1 MKLKYLFFA
10 ALASLGFTAC
20 SDFLDVD
27 SVSKYDSEGVFG
39 EKTEINRAL
48 NGVYAKLM
56 SGDFYGD
63 AYFTKFVFNSD
74 VEFTT
79 NTSDVATNNS
89 FRRFD
94 GNSTASDVEKF
105 WNAAYSGVEY
115 ANNFVY
121 YLERSPL
128 YSTEDAEIMQMMG
141 EAKVIRAMFFH
152 DLVTYFGDIPFTFEP
167 ASVVE
172 NYVMPIVSRD
182 EVYKTLIE
190 DLKSIA
196 PYMKFA
202 ANLSNGV
209 ERASKEFCWSMIAR
223 MAMHAGGYS
232 LRPDTDNPANFGKM
246 ERPANYKELYKTALA
261 YCDSVIS
268 SATHTLSLPYYRVFV
283 NECNYVVNS
292 NDDPIFEIPFAK
304 ETSGNVGYVHGPK
317 SELYEGSTSGDNI
330 WGEAKSSAA
339 LSAFYRFM
347 FDPEDARR
355 DYLNGLW
362 GYLYNG
368 EPTISVSYTVYN
380 NKWSK
385 LWSTSGNPESAGNT
399 GINFPYMR
407 YTDVLLMYAEAANEL
422 NDGPTD
428 AAKAALRQV
437 RQRAFTNPEKI
448 DSYIE
453 SMSGS
458 KDDFLKAVL
467 DERKFEFAG
476 ENMRWKDLVRN
487 NLLAENTYYN
497 FLRYLVCGEN
507 GAGQSAYQEMV
518 EEYDGMPEYLDKLPS
533 TVYYMIGANPQTP
546 SVFPN
551 TSLRI
556 IDIYNPYDD
565 VVVSTVPDE
574 YRALTVQYPYAWASD
589 AGVVNAQ
596 CLYSF
601 YGYIYCDQISG
612 LVYLNTNGKYSTHA
626 PSANAS
632 LPPVRYI
639 LPYPNAAIQRS
650 ALFFLYKYFPVFFYA
665 SLCNKHFLHFVLLI
679 YPYYMYL

>member
-246 ERPANYKELYKTALA
+246 ERPANYKDLYKTALA

-574 YRALTVQYPYAWASD
+574 YRALTIIYPYAWASD

-626 PSANAS
+626 PNANAS

-650 ALFFLYKYFPVFFYA
+650 AGAYK
-665 SLCNKHFLHFVLLI
+665 N
-679 YPYYMYL
+679 YYGYTK

>member
-317 SELYEGSTSGDNI
+317 SKLYEGSTSGDNI

-368 EPTISVSYTVYN
+368 EPTISISYTVYN

-626 PSANAS
+626 PNANAS

-650 ALFFLYKYFPVFFYA
+650 AGAYK
-665 SLCNKHFLHFVLLI
+665 N
-679 YPYYMYL
+679 YYGYTK

>member
-1 MKLKYLFFA
+1 M
-10 ALASLGFTAC
+10 ASLGFTAC

-368 EPTISVSYTVYN
+368 EPTISISYTVYN

-626 PSANAS
+626 PNANAS

-650 ALFFLYKYFPVFFYA
+650 AGAYK
-665 SLCNKHFLHFVLLI
+665 N
-679 YPYYMYL
+679 YYGYTK

>member
-246 ERPANYKELYKTALA
+246 ERPANYKDLYKTALA

-601 YGYIYCDQISG
+601 YGYIYCNQISG

-626 PSANAS
+626 PNANAS

-650 ALFFLYKYFPVFFYA
+650 AGAYK
-665 SLCNKHFLHFVLLI
+665 N
-679 YPYYMYL
+679 YYGYTK

>member
-94 GNSTASDVEKF
+94 GNSASDVEKF

-246 ERPANYKELYKTALA
+246 ERPANYKDLYKTALA

-626 PSANAS
+626 PNANAS

-650 ALFFLYKYFPVFFYA
+650 AGAYK
-665 SLCNKHFLHFVLLI
+665 N
-679 YPYYMYL
+679 YYGYTK

>member
-368 EPTISVSYTVYN
+368 EPTISISYTVYN

-428 AAKAALRQV
+428 AAKAALCQV

-626 PSANAS
+626 PNANAS

-650 ALFFLYKYFPVFFYA
+650 AGAYK
-665 SLCNKHFLHFVLLI
+665 N
-679 YPYYMYL
+679 YYGYTK

>member
-27 SVSKYDSEGVFG
+27 SVLKYDSEGVFG

-246 ERPANYKELYKTALA
+246 ERPANYKDLYKTALA

-626 PSANAS
+626 PNANAS

-650 ALFFLYKYFPVFFYA
+650 AGAYK
-665 SLCNKHFLHFVLLI
+665 N
-679 YPYYMYL
+679 YYGYTK

>member
-56 SGDFYGD
+56 SGDCYGD

-246 ERPANYKELYKTALA
+246 ERPANYKDLYKTALA

-626 PSANAS
+626 PNANAS

-650 ALFFLYKYFPVFFYA
+650 AGAYK
-665 SLCNKHFLHFVLLI
+665 N
-679 YPYYMYL
+679 YYGYTK

>member
-209 ERASKEFCWSMIAR
+209 ESASKEFCWSMIAR

-650 ALFFLYKYFPVFFYA
+650 AGAYK
-665 SLCNKHFLHFVLLI
+665 N
-679 YPYYMYL
+679 YYGYTK

>member
-407 YTDVLLMYAEAANEL
+407 YTDVLLMYAEEANEL

-650 ALFFLYKYFPVFFYA
+650 AGAYK
-665 SLCNKHFLHFVLLI
+665 N
-679 YPYYMYL
+679 YYGYTK

>member
-246 ERPANYKELYKTALA
+246 ERPANYKDLYKTALA

-347 FDPEDARR
+347 FDPEDASR

-626 PSANAS
+626 PNANAS

-650 ALFFLYKYFPVFFYA
+650 AGAYK
-665 SLCNKHFLHFVLLI
+665 N
-679 YPYYMYL
+679 YYGYTK

>member
-246 ERPANYKELYKTALA
+246 ERPANYKDLYKTALA

-385 LWSTSGNPESAGNT
+385 LWSTSGNPESVGNT

-626 PSANAS
+626 PNANAS

-650 ALFFLYKYFPVFFYA
+650 AGAYK
-665 SLCNKHFLHFVLLI
+665 N
-679 YPYYMYL
+679 YYGYTK

>member
-1 MKLKYLFFA
+1 MKLKYLFFV

-246 ERPANYKELYKTALA
+246 ERPANYKDLYKTALA

-626 PSANAS
+626 PNANAS

-650 ALFFLYKYFPVFFYA
+650 AGAYK
-665 SLCNKHFLHFVLLI
+665 N
-679 YPYYMYL
+679 YYGYTK

>member
-246 ERPANYKELYKTALA
+246 ERPANYKDLYKTALA

-330 WGEAKSSAA
+330 WGEAKSSA
-339 LSAFYRFM
+339 AFYRFM

-626 PSANAS
+626 PNANAS

-650 ALFFLYKYFPVFFYA
+650 AGAYK
-665 SLCNKHFLHFVLLI
+665 N
-679 YPYYMYL
+679 YYGYTK

>member
-56 SGDFYGD
+56 SADLYGD

-368 EPTISVSYTVYN
+368 EPTISISYTVYN

-626 PSANAS
+626 PNANAS

-650 ALFFLYKYFPVFFYA
+650 AGAYK
-665 SLCNKHFLHFVLLI
+665 N
-679 YPYYMYL
+679 YYGYTK

>member
-105 WNAAYSGVEY
+105 GNAAYSGVEY

-650 ALFFLYKYFPVFFYA
+650 AGAYK
-665 SLCNKHFLHFVLLI
+665 N
-679 YPYYMYL
+679 YYGYTK

>member
-209 ERASKEFCWSMIAR
+209 ERASKELCWSMIAR

-246 ERPANYKELYKTALA
+246 ERPANYKDLYKTALA

-650 ALFFLYKYFPVFFYA
+650 AGAYK
-665 SLCNKHFLHFVLLI
+665 N
-679 YPYYMYL
+679 YYGYTK

>member
-27 SVSKYDSEGVFG
+27 SVLKYDSEGVFG

-317 SELYEGSTSGDNI
+317 SKLYEGSTSGDNI

-650 ALFFLYKYFPVFFYA
+650 AGAYK
-665 SLCNKHFLHFVLLI
+665 N
-679 YPYYMYL
+679 YYGYTK

>member
-362 GYLYNG
+362 GYLYKG
-368 EPTISVSYTVYN
+368 EPTISISYTVYN

-626 PSANAS
+626 PNANAS

-650 ALFFLYKYFPVFFYA
+650 AGAYK
-665 SLCNKHFLHFVLLI
+665 N
-679 YPYYMYL
+679 YYGYTK

>member
-190 DLKSIA
+190 DLKSIV

-246 ERPANYKELYKTALA
+246 ERPANYKDLYKTALA

-626 PSANAS
+626 PNANAS

-650 ALFFLYKYFPVFFYA
+650 AGAYK
-665 SLCNKHFLHFVLLI
+665 N
-679 YPYYMYL
+679 YYGYTK

>member
-368 EPTISVSYTVYN
+368 EPTISISYTVYN

-533 TVYYMIGANPQTP
+533 TVYYMLGANPQTP

-626 PSANAS
+626 PNANAS

-650 ALFFLYKYFPVFFYA
+650 AGAYK
-665 SLCNKHFLHFVLLI
+665 N
-679 YPYYMYL
+679 YYGYTK

>member
-63 AYFTKFVFNSD
+63 AYFTKFVFN
-74 VEFTT
+74 
-79 NTSDVATNNS
+79 
-89 FRRFD
+89 
-94 GNSTASDVEKF
+94 SDVEKF

-172 NYVMPIVSRD
+172 NYVMPIVGRD

-246 ERPANYKELYKTALA
+246 ERPANYKDLYKTALA

-428 AAKAALRQV
+428 TAKAALRQV

-533 TVYYMIGANPQTP
+533 TVYYMIDANPQTP

-650 ALFFLYKYFPVFFYA
+650 AGAYK
-665 SLCNKHFLHFVLLI
+665 N
-679 YPYYMYL
+679 YYGYTK

>member
-79 NTSDVATNNS
+79 NTSDVVTNNS

-94 GNSTASDVEKF
+94 GNSTANDVEKF

-246 ERPANYKELYKTALA
+246 ERPANYKDLYKTALA

-283 NECNYVVNS
+283 NECNYMVNS

-399 GINFPYMR
+399 GIKFPYMR

-458 KDDFLKAVL
+458 KEDFLKAVL

-650 ALFFLYKYFPVFFYA
+650 AGAYK
-665 SLCNKHFLHFVLLI
+665 N
-679 YPYYMYL
+679 YYGYTK

>member
-152 DLVTYFGDIPFTFEP
+152 DLVTYFGDIPFAFEP

-246 ERPANYKELYKTALA
+246 ERPANYKDLYKTALA

-650 ALFFLYKYFPVFFYA
+650 AGAYK
-665 SLCNKHFLHFVLLI
+665 N
-679 YPYYMYL
+679 YYGYTK

>member
-246 ERPANYKELYKTALA
+246 ERPANYKDLYKTALA

-407 YTDVLLMYAEAANEL
+407 YTDVLLMYAEVANEL

-458 KDDFLKAVL
+458 KEDFLKAVL

-650 ALFFLYKYFPVFFYA
+650 AGAYK
-665 SLCNKHFLHFVLLI
+665 N
-679 YPYYMYL
+679 YYGYTK

>member
-246 ERPANYKELYKTALA
+246 ERPANYKDLYKTALA

-317 SELYEGSTSGDNI
+317 SELYEGSKSGDNI

-626 PSANAS
+626 PNANAS

-650 ALFFLYKYFPVFFYA
+650 AGAYK
-665 SLCNKHFLHFVLLI
+665 N
-679 YPYYMYL
+679 YYGYTK

>member
-246 ERPANYKELYKTALA
+246 ERPANYKDLYKTALA

-601 YGYIYCDQISG
+601 HGYIYCDQISG

-626 PSANAS
+626 PNANAS

-650 ALFFLYKYFPVFFYA
+650 AGAYK
-665 SLCNKHFLHFVLLI
+665 N
-679 YPYYMYL
+679 YYGYTK

>member
-27 SVSKYDSEGVFG
+27 SVSKYESEGVFG

-650 ALFFLYKYFPVFFYA
+650 AGAYK
-665 SLCNKHFLHFVLLI
+665 N
-679 YPYYMYL
+679 YYGYTK

>member
-1 MKLKYLFFA
+1 
-10 ALASLGFTAC
+10 
-20 SDFLDVD
+20 
-27 SVSKYDSEGVFG
+27 YDSEGVFG

-650 ALFFLYKYFPVFFYA
+650 AGAYK
-665 SLCNKHFLHFVLLI
+665 N
-679 YPYYMYL
+679 YYGYTK

>member
-105 WNAAYSGVEY
+105 WNTAYSGVEY

-650 ALFFLYKYFPVFFYA
+650 AGAYK
-665 SLCNKHFLHFVLLI
+665 N
-679 YPYYMYL
+679 YYGYTK

>member
-574 YRALTVQYPYAWASD
+574 YRASTVQYPYAWASD

-650 ALFFLYKYFPVFFYA
+650 AGAYK
-665 SLCNKHFLHFVLLI
+665 N
-679 YPYYMYL
+679 YYGYTK

>member
-246 ERPANYKELYKTALA
+246 ERPANYKDLYKTALA

-574 YRALTVQYPYAWASD
+574 YRALTVQYPYA
-589 AGVVNAQ
+589 
-596 CLYSF
+596 
-601 YGYIYCDQISG
+601 
-612 LVYLNTNGKYSTHA
+612 
-626 PSANAS
+626 
-632 LPPVRYI
+632 
-639 LPYPNAAIQRS
+639 
-650 ALFFLYKYFPVFFYA
+650 
-665 SLCNKHFLHFVLLI
+665 
-679 YPYYMYL
+679 

>member
-172 NYVMPIVSRD
+172 NYVLPIVSRD

-650 ALFFLYKYFPVFFYA
+650 AGAYK
-665 SLCNKHFLHFVLLI
+665 N
-679 YPYYMYL
+679 YYGYTK

>member
-246 ERPANYKELYKTALA
+246 ERPANYKDLYKTALA

-650 ALFFLYKYFPVFFYA
+650 AGAYKNY
-665 SLCNKHFLHFVLLI
+665 
-679 YPYYMYL
+679 

>member
-589 AGVVNAQ
+589 AGVVNTQ

-650 ALFFLYKYFPVFFYA
+650 AGAYK
-665 SLCNKHFLHFVLLI
+665 N
-679 YPYYMYL
+679 YYGYTK

>member
-246 ERPANYKELYKTALA
+246 ERPANYKDLYKTALA

-467 DERKFEFAG
+467 DELKIEFAG

-626 PSANAS
+626 PNANAS

-650 ALFFLYKYFPVFFYA
+650 AGAYK
-665 SLCNKHFLHFVLLI
+665 N
-679 YPYYMYL
+679 YYGYTK

>member
-232 LRPDTDNPANFGKM
+232 MRPDTDNPANFGKM
-246 ERPANYKELYKTALA
+246 ERPANYKDLYKTALA

-650 ALFFLYKYFPVFFYA
+650 AGAYK
-665 SLCNKHFLHFVLLI
+665 N
-679 YPYYMYL
+679 YYGYTK

>member
-246 ERPANYKELYKTALA
+246 ERPANYKDLYKTALA

-601 YGYIYCDQISG
+601 YGYIY
-612 LVYLNTNGKYSTHA
+612 
-626 PSANAS
+626 
-632 LPPVRYI
+632 
-639 LPYPNAAIQRS
+639 
-650 ALFFLYKYFPVFFYA
+650 
-665 SLCNKHFLHFVLLI
+665 
-679 YPYYMYL
+679 